1 MIQETLPT
9 PPFMGHVRRRFW
21 VLLVGAL
28 VLTLAL
34 PLVTLWRDAA
44 SPLRAQACLW
54 PQSSQSRG
62 AVQLFVT
69 LPDAT
74 DRADVDGPWARVMVQ
89 WDMITMPMGTR
100 HHEEPGSTA
109 QAGSFA
115 VPLVLD
121 MAGPWWIDVRLQT
134 PGRPEWHT
142 RLLFNFLSSG
152 TLPQSSVA
160 ASQATP
166 APLCPQGE
174 RMSAT

>member
-1 MIQETLPT
+1 MTQGTLSA
-9 PPFMGHVRRRFW
+9 PPFWGHVRRRFW
-21 VLLVGAL
+21 VLLAGAL
-28 VLTLAL
+28 LLTLAL
-34 PLVTLWRDAA
+34 PLGTLWRAAA

-54 PQSSQSRG
+54 SQPSQSKG
-62 AVQLFVT
+62 AMQLFVT
-69 LPDAT
+69 LPDAN
-74 DRADVDGPWARVMVQ
+74 DRADVDGPWARVVVQ
-89 WDMITMPMGTR
+89 WDMVTMPMGT
-100 HHEEPGSTA
+100 HHNETPGSAA

-142 RLLFNFLSSG
+142 RLFFNFLSPG
-152 TLPQSSVA
+152 TSSQSSIG

-166 APLCPQGE
+166 APLCHQGE